1 MDGTFLLMNA
11 LKPQQLKA
19 LRETIAAHQFTDG
32 QLTASGMAK
41 SVKNNQQLTNKE
53 APELI
58 KSLSQEIIA
67 MKPLQRM
74 VMPKA
79 LVRLMVSRYTAGMTY
94 GTHTDAAVID
104 GRRSDVSF
112 TLFLSD
118 PETYVGGELAL
129 ETPFGEEKIKLNAG
143 SMVIYP
149 TGVLHRVTPLE
160 SGERI
165 AVVGWFE
172 SRIRDP
178 QQRQMIL
185 DIDIARKAYLEKV
198 GHDRN
203 ADLLL
208 KTATNLR
215 RLWDE

>member
-1 MDGTFLLMNA
+1 MDGTFVVMNA
-11 LKPQQLKA
+11 LTPLQVQA
-19 LRETIAAHQFTDG
+19 LRTQIDAHEFKDG

-41 SVKNNQQLTNKE
+41 SVKNNLQLTNKE

-58 KSLSQEIIA
+58 KSLSKQMVTIKA
-67 MKPLQRM
+67 LQTM

-79 LVRLMVSRYTAGMTY
+79 LVRVMVSLYKPGMTY
-94 GTHTDAAVID
+94 GSHTDSAVID
-104 GRRSDVSF
+104 GHRSDVSF
-112 TLFLSD
+112 TLFLSE
-118 PETYVGGELAL
+118 PESYVGGELAI
-129 ETPFGEEKIKLNAG
+129 ETPFGERKVKLKPG
-143 SMVIYP
+143 SLVVYP

-160 SGERI
+160 SGERL

-178 QQRQMIL
+178 EKRQMIL
-185 DIDIARKAYLEKV
+185 DIDAARQVYLEKV
-198 GHDRN
+198 GHDRS